1 MALYHSLP
9 PGAFAPSGFER
20 DPTVTLPIPPGMA
33 YATAGPGYPVQA
45 RPGPE
50 IATPTPTP
58 SSVGA
63 EPGKDPRTLLTRS
76 KSEESEAS
84 STFGCCSPC
93 TNAETYA
100 HHKYGGGIF
109 ALDKPDWD
117 VLHTTIFKELQ
128 NYLLVYFG
136 LLIPVHFCLTWLPMV
151 HFTDRP
157 DTLTGWIHSIF
168 LSGLLMMLLAES
180 GMLYTIQTNVAGA
193 LTKKYQ
199 AAGDTHVPVK
209 PQKWQLNMYHYSQ
222 LFLGRVATCSSY
234 LNICCMV
241 VMHEEH
247 GWSQLFLVAF
257 VLLVVAR
264 ALTIGY
270 QCGVIV
276 TFLMKRGTD
285 KPHEGLLARAAAPLD
300 NFAIS
305 VVLGKYLS
313 DKGLDFGCGL
323 SAHKVVIGARLL
335 LEDLPQFVLQIIWLV
350 EDGTKGRL
358 DLLIFA
364 AAIFVG
370 IIVLWRDF
378 SGLVFRLAHRR
389 VSDAARDGDFESAKA
404 LVRNGE
410 SATDLDSAKMNTLH
424 HAATSAKLNGSVQ
437 DASRMISF
445 LVSKGVKINAFDLR
459 GYSPLHYAATWLHH
473 NTCEALIQHGGDA
486 AQREH
491 KHGNSALLL
500 AVGSYRPE
508 DFKPSFSPTP
518 DQCMR
523 VCDVLIKGRGAWTNE
538 RNFRGESAVQV
549 ATGFVDD
556 HDASVKNFLISHG
569 ANPERGVFKV
579 PEEKKIER
587 PGFVADNP
595 RSTAIKPGQ
604 YPKLT
609 IEQKQR
615 SRPDKFDLPHV
626 EMVWTEAGKC
636 RFKKMRG
643 NVVETMENIHGL
655 ATKDAVKYTKGL
667 KGGLEGLTDGGTYYV
682 RRVAA
687 NQFQLCKSEMDAEAG
702 EKVIECRGGSDT
714 NFFTKQ

>member
-1 MALYHSLP
+1 MYHSLP
-9 PGAFAPSGFER
+9 PGSFVPNGFDR

-33 YATAGPGYPVQA
+33 FATAGPGYPVQA
-45 RPGPE
+45 QPGPV
-50 IATPTPTP
+50 IATPSPAP
-58 SSVGA
+58 AVGA
-63 EPGKDPRTLLTRS
+63 EPGQDPRTLLTRS
-76 KSEESEAS
+76 ASEESEGPS
-84 STFGCCSPC
+84 SFGCCSAC

-109 ALDKPDWD
+109 ALDRADWD
-117 VLHTTIFKELQ
+117 ILHTTIFKELQ

-136 LLIPVHFCLTWLPMV
+136 ILIPVHFFLTWLPMV

-168 LSGLLMMLLAES
+168 LSGLVMMLLAEC
-180 GMLYTIQTNVAGA
+180 GMLYTIQSHVAGA
-193 LTKKYQ
+193 LAKKYQ
-199 AAGDTHVPVK
+199 TTELEVGHVPVK
-209 PQKWQLNMYHYSQ
+209 PQKWQLNMYHYAQ
-222 LFLGRVATCSSY
+222 LILGRVATCSSY

-247 GWSQLFLVAF
+247 GWSDLFLVAF

-270 QCGVIV
+270 QCGVII
-276 TFLMKRGTD
+276 TFLRNRGTE

-313 DKGLDFGCGL
+313 DKGLDCGCGL
-323 SAHKVVIGARLL
+323 SAHKVVIAARLL
-335 LEDLPQFVLQIIWLV
+335 LEDLPQFTLQIIWLV

-378 SGLVFRLAHRR
+378 SGLIFKLAPRR
-389 VSDAARDGDFESAKA
+389 VSDAARDGDLESVKA

-410 SATDLDSAKMNTLH
+410 APTDLDTAKMTTLH

-437 DASRMISF
+437 EASRMVSF
-445 LVSKGVKINAFDLR
+445 LVSKGVKINAFDEK
-459 GYSPLHYAATWLHH
+459 GYTPLHYAASSLHQ
-473 NTCEALIQHGGDA
+473 NTCEALLQHGADA
-486 AQREH
+486 SAREH
-491 KHGNSALLL
+491 KFGNSALLL
-500 AVGSYRPE
+500 AVGCYRNGE
-508 DFKPSFSPTP
+508 TSPSP
-518 DQCMR
+518 DQCIR
-523 VCDVLIKGRGAWTNE
+523 VCDVLIKGRTAWSNE

-556 HDASVKNFLISHG
+556 HDNSVKQFLVSNG
-569 ANPERGVFKV
+569 ANPESGAFKLA
-579 PEEKKIER
+579 EEKKIAK
-587 PGFVADNP
+587 PGFPAEDP
-595 RSTAIKPGQ
+595 RLTNGTQAGR

-609 IEQKQR
+609 NEQKQR
-615 SRPDKFDLPHV
+615 SQPGKFDLPNV
-626 EMVWTEAGKC
+626 EMVWTEVGKC
-636 RFKKMRG
+636 RFKKLRG
-643 NVVETMENIHGL
+643 NVIETMEAIHGL
-655 ATKDAVKYTKGL
+655 ATKDFVKYTKGE
-667 KGGLEGLTDGGTYYV
+667 KAGLEGLTDGGTYYV

-687 NQFQLCKSEMDAEAG
+687 NQFQVFKAAMDAEAG
-702 EKVIECRGGSDT
+702 EKAIECRGGSET
-714 NFFTKQ
+714 NLFTKL